1 MKKILSVAL
10 GAAAMAGLL
19 ASCSEDNFDSKYSD
33 PSKTSTVS
41 VNQVFTGVMNAGKDY
56 MDPMYYRYYT
66 QSTTSGVFSGII
78 ANSNGRGRFRG
89 AGEGYFN
96 TRWKSFYNMLTQHRV
111 LEDNYNNLEPDQQA
125 ANKVFF
131 ILSRTMVEAQLH
143 EMLSLFGA
151 VPYNE
156 AGTLWKTGDYAG
168 AKPAYESDVELY
180 KMILKDLK
188 EAGDYLAGGVPSA
201 GANALVRAD
210 FSDAH
215 GNIDTWQRY
224 INSLRLRVALHL
236 VNGDCASEAK
246 AAIKEILE
254 NPTKYPV
261 IETNAQNMTVPCDNS
276 RDDYNFGKSFSQ
288 ALHTGG
294 NSYGEVSQAVLDAL
308 HVAADGSVTADTDP
322 RIVAMV
328 DPNPDGKYLG
338 IDISK
343 SSTDLDAISTEA
355 SNRYTDMGIEQGKN
369 LYSKVDSVAIQG
381 IKEYS
386 GNENLKGVWLTA
398 AEVELSKA
406 EAYLMGYGVA
416 ADASKAKTAFVKG
429 IELSGDFYWGTKKA
443 TTIAPLAAL
452 TVADVKEE
460 AIAAIKEELGA
471 DFDKLSA
478 EDLGKKIDEVG
489 QELLKSRLNDSY
501 NGKRKN
507 VIPTT
512 ADFTAYAEKI
522 WDAKQET
529 VCTQLWLN
537 HFVYNELEAWNITRR
552 TGFPVVKFAED
563 AKQTDYALPPHR
575 LPYPSDELNY
585 NGDNCQA
592 AIATYLGGDNTK
604 NGYYK
609 KLFWAK
615 DNYYSIVAKQ

>member
-19 ASCSEDNFDSKYSD
+19 ASCSEESFDSKYSD

-56 MDPMYYRYYT
+56 MDPIYYRYYT
-66 QSTTSGVFSGII
+66 QSTTSGMFSGII
-78 ANSNGRGRFRG
+78 SNSNGRGRFRG
-89 AGEGYFN
+89 ASEGYFN

-111 LEDNYNNLEPDQQA
+111 LEENYNNLNEDQQVV
-125 ANKVFF
+125 NKVFY

-151 VPYNE
+151 VPFNE

-188 EAGDYLAGGVPSA
+188 EAGDYLKSGVPAA
-201 GANALVRAD
+201 GANALSRAD
-210 FSDAH
+210 YSDAH

-224 INSLRLRVALHL
+224 VNSLRLRVALHL
-236 VNGDCASEAK
+236 VNGDCAAEAK
-246 AAIKEILE
+246 AAIKEILD
-254 NPTKYPV
+254 NPGQYPV
-261 IETNAQNMTVPCDNS
+261 IEENAQNMTVPGDAS
-276 RDDYNFGKSFSQ
+276 KDDYNFGKSFSQ

-294 NSYGEVSQAVLDAL
+294 NSYGQVGQAVLDAL
-308 HVAADGSVTADTDP
+308 RVGADGKVTADTDP

-328 DPNPDGKYLG
+328 DPNPDGEYVAV
-338 IDISK
+338 DITK
-343 SSTDLDAISTEA
+343 SATDLEA
-355 SNRYTDMGIEQGKN
+355 LATAKSNDYTDRGFLGAN
-369 LYSKVDSVAIQG
+369 YYCKVDSQAIQG

-398 AEVELSKA
+398 AEVQLSKA
-406 EAYLMGYGVA
+406 EAYLMGYGVG
-416 ADASKAKTAFVKG
+416 ADAAKAEAAFKAGVVESCK
-429 IELSGDFYWGTKKA
+429 FYWDTKVNS
-443 TTIAPLAAL
+443 TYYVP
-452 TVADVKEE
+452 
-460 AIAAIKEELGA
+460 G
-471 DFDKLSA
+471 
-478 EDLGKKIDEVG
+478 
-489 QELLKSRLNDSY
+489 NDSY
-501 NGKRKN
+501 EGVPRPYT
-507 VIPTT
+507 VPTED
-512 ADFTAYAEKI
+512 DFAAYAAKI

-552 TGFPVVKFAED
+552 TGFPNVKFAED
-563 AKQTDYALPPHR
+563 AKQTDYALPPCR

-585 NGDNCQA
+585 NTDNCQD
-592 AIATYLGGDNTK
+592 AISKYLGGDNVK
-604 NGYYK
+604 NGYYT

-615 DNYYSIVAKQ
+615 ALPYYNIVSKQ

>member
-215 GNIDTWQRY
+215 GNIDTWKRY

-236 VNGDCASEAK
+236 VNGDCAAEAK
-246 AAIKEILE
+246 AAIAEILG
-254 NPTKYPV
+254 NPDKYPV
-261 IETNAQNMTVPCDNS
+261 IEENAQNMTVPSDIS

-308 HVAADGSVTADTDP
+308 RVAADGTINADTDP

-343 SSTDLDAISTEA
+343 SSTELDAISTEA

-369 LYSKVDSVAIQG
+369 LYCKVDSQAIQG
-381 IKEYS
+381 VREYS
-386 GNENLKGVWLTA
+386 GNNNLKGVWITA
-398 AEVELSKA
+398 AEVQLSKA
-406 EAYLMGYGVA
+406 EAYLMGYGVS
-416 ADASKAKTAFVKG
+416 ADAAKAEAAFKAGVVESCK
-429 IELSGDFYWGTKKA
+429 FYWNTK
-443 TTIAPLAAL
+443 TNSSYY
-452 TVADVKEE
+452 VA
-460 AIAAIKEELGA
+460 G
-471 DFDKLSA
+471 
-478 EDLGKKIDEVG
+478 
-489 QELLKSRLNDSY
+489 NDSY
-501 NGKRKN
+501 NGFRGYE
-507 VIPTT
+507 VPSE
-512 ADFTAYAEKI
+512 ADFAAYAAKI

>member
-168 AKPAYESDVELY
+168 AKPAYESDVDLY
-180 KMILKDLK
+180 KLILKDLK
-188 EAGDYLAGGVPSA
+188 EAGDYLAAGVPTA

-215 GNIDTWQRY
+215 GNLDTWKRY

-236 VNGDCASEAK
+236 VNGDCAAEAK
-246 AAIKEILE
+246 AAIAEILG
-254 NPTKYPV
+254 NPDKYPV
-261 IETNAQNMTVPCDNS
+261 IEENAQNMTVPSDIS

-308 HVAADGSVTADTDP
+308 RVAADGTINADTDP

-343 SSTDLDAISTEA
+343 SSTELDAISTEA

-369 LYSKVDSVAIQG
+369 LYCKVDSQAIQG
-381 IKEYS
+381 VREYS
-386 GNENLKGVWLTA
+386 GNNNLKGVWITA
-398 AEVELSKA
+398 AEVQLSKA
-406 EAYLMGYGVA
+406 EAYLMGYGVS
-416 ADASKAKTAFVKG
+416 ADAAKAEAAFKAGVVESCK
-429 IELSGDFYWGTKKA
+429 FYWNTK
-443 TTIAPLAAL
+443 TNSSYY
-452 TVADVKEE
+452 VA
-460 AIAAIKEELGA
+460 G
-471 DFDKLSA
+471 
-478 EDLGKKIDEVG
+478 
-489 QELLKSRLNDSY
+489 NDSY
-501 NGKRKN
+501 NGFRGYE
-507 VIPTT
+507 VPSE
-512 ADFTAYAEKI
+512 ADFAAYAAKI

>member
-19 ASCSEDNFDSKYSD
+19 ASCSEDSFDSKYSD

-89 AGEGYFN
+89 AGEGYYN
-96 TRWKSFYNMLTQHRV
+96 VRWKSFYNMLTQHRV
-111 LEDNYNNLEPDQQA
+111 LEENYNNLNEDQQT

-156 AGTLWKTGDYAG
+156 AGTLWKTGNYDG
-168 AKPAYESDVELY
+168 AKPAYESDVDLY
-180 KMILKDLK
+180 KMILADLK
-188 EAGDYLAGGVPSA
+188 EAGDYLAAGVPAA
-201 GANALVRAD
+201 GANALSRAD
-210 FSDAH
+210 YSDAH

-224 INSLRLRVALHL
+224 VNSLRLRVALHL
-236 VNGDCASEAK
+236 VNGTLAGEAK
-246 AAIKEILE
+246 AAIAEILG
-254 NPTKYPV
+254 NPDKYPV
-261 IETNAQNMTVPCDNS
+261 IEENAQNMTVPGDIS
-276 RDDYNFGKSFSQ
+276 KDDYNFGKSFSQ

-294 NSYGEVSQAVLDAL
+294 NSYGEISQAVLDAL
-308 HVAADGSVTADTDP
+308 HVAADGSVTDDTDP

-338 IDISK
+338 VDITK
-343 SSTDLDAISTEA
+343 DDTELEKIATEA

-369 LYSKVDSVAIQG
+369 LYCKVDSQAIQG
-381 IKEYS
+381 VKEYN
-386 GNENLKGVWLTA
+386 GNGNLKGVWMTA
-398 AEVELSKA
+398 AEVQLSKA
-406 EAYLMGYGVA
+406 EAYLIGYGVS
-416 ADASKAKTAFVKG
+416 ADAAKAEAAFKAGVVESCK
-429 IELSGDFYWGTKKA
+429 FYWDTKLNS
-443 TTIAPLAAL
+443 TYF
-452 TVADVKEE
+452 VA
-460 AIAAIKEELGA
+460 G
-471 DFDKLSA
+471 
-478 EDLGKKIDEVG
+478 
-489 QELLKSRLNDSY
+489 NDSY
-501 NGKRKN
+501 FGFRAMT
-507 VIPTT
+507 VPTEDEF
-512 ADFTAYAEKI
+512 AAYAAKI

-552 TGFPVVKFAED
+552 TGFPSVKFAED
-563 AKQTDYALPPHR
+563 TRQSNYPLPPAR
-575 LPYPSDELNY
+575 LPYPSDETNY
-585 NGDNCQA
+585 NADNCKA
-592 AIATYLGGDNTK
+592 AIDQYLGGDNVK
-604 NGYYK
+604 NGYYT

-615 DNYYSIVAKQ
+615 DGGYYNIVAKH

>member
-19 ASCSEDNFDSKYSD
+19 ASCSEESFDSKYSD

-66 QSTTSGVFSGII
+66 QSTTSGTFSGII
-78 ANSNGRGRFRG
+78 SNSNSRGRFRG

-96 TRWKSFYNMLTQHRV
+96 VRWKSFYNMLTQHRV
-111 LEDNYNNLEPDQQA
+111 LEENYNNLEPDQQA

-151 VPYNE
+151 VPYSE

-168 AKPAYESDVELY
+168 AKPAYESDVDLY
-180 KMILKDLK
+180 KMILADLK
-188 EAGDYLAGGVPSA
+188 EANDYLAGGVPSA
-201 GANALVRAD
+201 GANAFARAD

-215 GNIDTWQRY
+215 GNIEIWRRY
-224 INSLRLRVALHL
+224 VNSLRLRIALHL
-236 VNGDCASEAK
+236 VNGTLANEAK
-246 AAIKEILE
+246 AAIGEILGSPE
-254 NPTKYPV
+254 KYPV
-261 IETNAQNMTVPCDNS
+261 IEANVQNMTVPSDAS
-276 RDDYNFGKSFSQ
+276 KDDYNFGKSFSQ
-288 ALHTGG
+288 ALHTSG
-294 NSYGEVSQAVLDAL
+294 NSYGQVGQAVLDAL

-322 RIVAMV
+322 RIVAML

-338 IDISK
+338 VDITK
-343 SSTDLDAISTEA
+343 NSTELDAIATEA
-355 SNRYTDMGIEQGKN
+355 SNHYKDLGIEQGAN
-369 LYSKVDSVAIQG
+369 LYCKVDSQAIQG
-381 IKEYS
+381 VKEYS
-386 GNENLKGVWLTA
+386 GNEHLKGVWLTA
-398 AEVELSKA
+398 AEVQLSKA

-416 ADASKAKTAFVKG
+416 ADAAKAKAAFEAGVVESCK
-429 IELSGDFYWGTKKA
+429 FYWDNKVNSTYY
-443 TTIAPLAAL
+443 
-452 TVADVKEE
+452 VA
-460 AIAAIKEELGA
+460 G
-471 DFDKLSA
+471 
-478 EDLGKKIDEVG
+478 
-489 QELLKSRLNDSY
+489 NDSY
-501 NGKRKN
+501 FGFRAME
-507 VIPTT
+507 VPTEDVF
-512 ADFTAYAEKI
+512 AAYAAKI

-552 TGFPVVKFAED
+552 TGFPNVKFAED
-563 AKQTDYALPPHR
+563 ALQTNYPVPPAR

-585 NGDNCQA
+585 NGDNCQD
-592 AIATYLGGDNTK
+592 AIAKYLGNDNAK
-604 NGYYK
+604 NGYYT

-615 DNYYSIVAKQ
+615 DGAYYNIVAKH